1 MIYGYGNPGLQ
12 DDGAGNELVSRLE
25 KWVNGNHLNGIA
37 FDSNYQ
43 LNIEDAYAMTGKKIV
58 VFVDATVDE
67 KVEDMS
73 ITRVEPSPKVEFTMH
88 SVSPSFVL
96 DLCSKI
102 YGEHPAT
109 YLVHI
114 RGYGWEFLEQMT
126 PAAAENLD
134 KALDFFKR
142 ALLLSDTTRIKDF
155 FNKYANQLN

>member
-1 MIYGYGNPGLQ
+1 
-12 DDGAGNELVSRLE
+12 
-25 KWVNGNHLNGIA
+25 
-37 FDSNYQ
+37 
-43 LNIEDAYAMTGKKIV
+43 
-58 VFVDATVDE
+58 
-67 KVEDMS
+67 
-73 ITRVEPSPKVEFTMH
+73 
-88 SVSPSFVL
+88 
-96 DLCSKI
+96 I